1 MHHTHTGWF
10 YISTSLVQQLSYN
23 SYLTTVNGLYLQLTY
38 NNYQT
43 TARESSTGQ
52 GVLQGYMYSTRNVGV
67 SGQLNVQ

>member
-1 MHHTHTGWF
+1 M
-10 YISTSLVQQLSYN
+10 QQLSYN

-43 TARESSTGQ
+43 TARES
-52 GVLQGYMYSTRNVGV
+52 LQDRVFYSTRNVGV